1 MYHSN
6 KKIQVYEWRRNG
18 ETLGYG
24 MTADLERRRIEHL
37 GEIPDS
43 TVSAVCVADNE
54 PEARARGRELL
65 KQYKN
70 EHGDL
75 PSRNKPR

>member
-1 MYHSN
+1 MSHSN
-6 KKIQVYEWRRNG
+6 GKIQVYEWRSNG

-24 MTADLERRRIEHL
+24 MTSDLERRRTEHQK
-37 GEIPDS
+37 EIPDS
-43 TVSAVCVADNE
+43 RVSAVCTATNE

-75 PSRNKPR
+75 PSKNKPR